1 MLTRQEQMYVPAK
14 VKRIDHIQHS
24 YKFQHCS
31 DEAPTDKIIKTP
43 VPKAPLTNSL
53 GSASLIPNTIYQK
66 YVLKVPAYRQEKD
79 LWRMSLPLDYKTVS
93 IGISKYLSSLYERL
107 RQELLKLEV
116 IHADETPYRV
126 LDSERAKGYV
136 WTFLSGKH
144 AKTPIVLYHHGS
156 RKGTEAWNFLTG
168 FRGYLHCDQ
177 YPGYL
182 RLSQQDVTL
191 VGCMAHAR
199 RKFRDS
205 LPKDKVRESD
215 ATSVA
220 KQGIHYCDQMFSLE
234 HSWKDLSAEERYKK
248 RQSELKPL
256 LKKFSDWCYKKS
268 VSVLPSGKLGAAF
281 QYCLNHMDKFM
292 NILKDGRLELSNNR
306 AERAVKEIVMGRKN
320 WLFSQSSTGA
330 KAMAIIMSILKTAKQ
345 NGLDQFKYINY
356 LLDKLPNDPSLLDN
370 QHLEACLPWSENV
383 QLHCK

>member
-1 MLTRQEQMYVPAK
+1 MTRTCPRITETITYKRRKK
-14 VKRIDHIQHS
+14 VGRKQNILD
-24 YKFQHCS
+24 
-31 DEAPTDKIIKTP
+31 
-43 VPKAPLTNSL
+43 
-53 GSASLIPNTIYQK
+53 
-66 YVLKVPAYRQEKD
+66 
-79 LWRMSLPLDYKTVS
+79 SLPGEEVHYQLDDLTCPDCRHELKE
-93 IGISKYLSSLYERL
+93 IGSFCA

-116 IHADETPYRV
+116 NETPYRV
-126 LDSERAKGYV
+126 LDSERAKDYV

-144 AKTPIVLYHHGS
+144 TEKPIILYHHGS
-156 RKGTEAWNFLTG
+156 RKGAEAWNFLTG
-168 FRGYLHCDQ
+168 FSGYLHCDQ

-199 RKFRDS
+199 RKFFDS
-205 LPKDKVRESD
+205 LPKNKAIGSD

-220 KQGIHYCDQMFSLE
+220 RQGIHYCDQMFSFE
-234 HSWKDLSAEERYKK
+234 RSWKDLSAEERYKK
-248 RQSELKPL
+248 RQSELKTL

-268 VSVLPSGKLGAAF
+268 VSVLPSGKLGGAF

-356 LLDKLPNDPSLLDN
+356 LLDKLPNEPSLLDN
-370 QHLEACLPWSENV
+370 QRLEVYLPWSENF
-383 QLHCK
+383 QLKVP

>member
-1 MLTRQEQMYVPAK
+1 MSTTFPA
-14 VKRIDHIQHS
+14 
-24 YKFQHCS
+24 F
-31 DEAPTDKIIKTP
+31 
-43 VPKAPLTNSL
+43 
-53 GSASLIPNTIYQK
+53 
-66 YVLKVPAYRQEKD
+66 
-79 LWRMSLPLDYKTVS
+79 
-93 IGISKYLSSLYERL
+93 YERL

-126 LDSERAKGYV
+126 LDSERAKDYV

-168 FRGYLHCDQ
+168 FSGYLHCDQ

-205 LPKDKVRESD
+205 LPKDKARESD

-292 NILKDGRLELSNNR
+292 NILKDGQLELSNNR

-320 WLFSQSSTGA
+320 WLFSQSGTGA
-330 KAMAIIMSILKTAKQ
+330 KAMAIIMSILETAKQ

-356 LLDKLPNDPSLLDN
+356 LLDKLPNEPSLLDN
-370 QHLEACLPWSENV
+370 QRLEAYLPWSEHV